1 MRIAIIGTRG
11 IPNHYGGFE
20 ECATHLAQR
29 WVSMGHEVSVYNSA
43 NHPFQGSS
51 WNGVQI
57 FVMPDPEPHLGTFG
71 QFIYDFNTIYHTR
84 SQPYDI
90 ILQLGYTSSA
100 IWQWL
105 FRAKPR
111 LVTNMDGIE
120 WRRSKYPP
128 LVRRFLR
135 WSERKAARRAHQLIA
150 DHPAIQDHLDK
161 RFGKGAVYIPYGAV
175 ERADYQNNVLEQ
187 FHVQAGNYHLL
198 IARTEPENHLHL
210 ILEGITLSEVEL
222 PTLVLGFKANA
233 YGRMLEKRFR
243 SSRILFHPGVFD
255 DQITSALR
263 YYSRRY
269 FHGHSVGGTNPSLLQ
284 AMVDQCLIYAHDNE
298 FNRYVLGQ
306 NAHFFTTAG
315 DIAQQLR
322 NPLSPLDVALW
333 KKNNLERIRR
343 EYNWDS
349 IAEQYELVFEQLLI

>member
-20 ECATHLAQR
+20 ECATQLAQR
-29 WVSMGHEVSVYNSA
+29 WVSMGHEVSVYNSS
-43 NHPFQGSS
+43 NHPYQEANWKGI
-51 WNGVQI
+51 QI
-57 FVMPDPEPHLGTFG
+57 ISVPDPEPRLGTFG
-71 QFIYDFNTIYHTR
+71 QFIFDFNAILHSR
-84 SQPYDI
+84 SQDYEI
-90 ILQLGYTSSA
+90 ILQLGYTSSG

-120 WRRSKYPP
+120 WKRSKYQPT
-128 LVRRFLR
+128 VQRFLR
-135 WSERKAARRAHQLIA
+135 WSERKAAQRAHQLIA

-161 RFGKGAVYIPYGAV
+161 RFGKGSVYIPYGAD
-175 ERADYQNNVLEQ
+175 EQSDYQISVLNQ

-198 IARTEPENHLHL
+198 IARTEPENNLHL

-233 YGRMLEKRFR
+233 YGRMLEQRFR

-255 DQITSALR
+255 DRITASLR
-263 YYSRRY
+263 YFSRRY

-284 AMVDQCLIYAHDNE
+284 AMADQCLIYAHDNV
-298 FNRYVLGQ
+298 FNRYVLGE
-306 NAHFFTTAG
+306 NARFFSKAE
-315 DIAQQLR
+315 DIAQQLQ

-343 EYNWDS
+343 EYSWDS
-349 IAEQYELVFEQLLI
+349 IAEQYELVFQQLLI